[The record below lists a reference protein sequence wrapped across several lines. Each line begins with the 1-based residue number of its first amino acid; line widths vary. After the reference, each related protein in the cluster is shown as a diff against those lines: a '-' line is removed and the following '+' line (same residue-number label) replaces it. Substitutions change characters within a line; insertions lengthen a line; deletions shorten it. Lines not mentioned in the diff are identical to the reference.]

1 MAQSTEKD
9 VGVFGRSSPLN
20 FDWAYFATFIVGLLF
35 LYWLV
40 FLIAV
45 WLKGYFTD
53 KKSNEKISQKVAEE
67 MAKKLKKMLRCTE
80 KAERRAK
87 NKLFGHLTYN
97 NQNYSLEIERT
108 REELLKLQSEMSDTV
123 SVKNFP

>member
-1 MAQSTEKD
+1 
-9 VGVFGRSSPLN
+9 
-20 FDWAYFATFIVGLLF
+20 
-35 LYWLV
+35 
-40 FLIAV
+40 
-45 WLKGYFTD
+45 
-53 KKSNEKISQKVAEE
+53 

>member
-1 MAQSTEKD
+1 M
-9 VGVFGRSSPLN
+9 N

-35 LYWLV
+35 LYWFV